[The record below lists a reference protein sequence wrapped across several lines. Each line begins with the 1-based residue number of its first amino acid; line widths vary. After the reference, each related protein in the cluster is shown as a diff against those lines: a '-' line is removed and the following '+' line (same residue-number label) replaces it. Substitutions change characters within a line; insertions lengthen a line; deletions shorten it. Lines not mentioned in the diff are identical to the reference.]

1 MSLGWVG
8 AGGFAALFTAINA
21 PSHPGG
27 GFTFRGVV
35 GNGGRL
41 AARGMCFFL
50 REGLGWKAAWER
62 GFWVL
67 PVASREWRG
76 GKRDWHVSRIPF
88 CLGTQNDIWK
98 PGIWWG
104 VACKHSR

>member
-1 MSLGWVG
+1 MSLGWLG
-8 AGGFAALFTAINA
+8 AGGFAALFTARNA

-41 AARGMCFFL
+41 AARGICFFP

-62 GFWVL
+62 GFGCCLWH
-67 PVASREWRG
+67 PESGGG

-88 CLGTQNDIWK
+88 CLGTQNAIWK
-98 PGIWWG
+98 PGICWG
-104 VACKHSR
+104 VACKRSG